1 MQFDVEAVLFDN
13 DGVLVDS
20 HDLVDAAWRRL
31 AEEFDLR
38 IEVLLGELAGIRAVD
53 TLGGHLD
60 PERARAAVARL
71 EDIEVDLAAQTQA
84 KAGSRE
90 LTVRLPRTSWA
101 IVTSASRRLAEA
113 RWSSAGLITPPTT
126 VTADDVDK
134 GKPSPEPF
142 LTAAHLL
149 GVPPGRCVVFEDS
162 ASGGMAARSAGA
174 IPIAVGSQVW
184 PFAPAAR
191 IHDLTSVTVAVS
203 STGGVELGVLSSQT
217 RHMADPAG

>member
-1 MQFDVEAVLFDN
+1 MQFDVAAILFDN

-20 HDLVDAAWRRL
+20 HDLVEAAWRLL

-38 IEVLLGELAGIRAVD
+38 IEVLLGELAGVRAAD

-60 PERARAAVARL
+60 PEQAGAAVARL
-71 EDIEVDLAAQTQA
+71 EDIEVDLAAQTPL
-84 KAGSRE
+84 KAGASE

-113 RWSSAGLITPPTT
+113 RWSGAGLARPAVT
-126 VTADDVDK
+126 VTADDVEK

-162 ASGGMAARSAGA
+162 ASGGMAARSAGT

-191 IHDLTSVTVAVS
+191 IDDLTSVTVAVPL
-203 STGGVELGVLSSQT
+203 TGGVALTLS
-217 RHMADPAG
+217 G

>member
-1 MQFDVEAVLFDN
+1 MQFDVEAILFDN

-20 HDLVDAAWRRL
+20 HDLVETAWRLL

-38 IEVLLGELAGIRAVD
+38 IEVLLGELAGVRAAD

-71 EDIEVDLAAQTQA
+71 EDIEVDLAAKTPP
-84 KAGSRE
+84 KAGARE
-90 LTVRLPRTSWA
+90 LGVRLPRSSWA

-113 RWSSAGLITPPTT
+113 RWSGAGLAIPPVT
-126 VTADDVDK
+126 VTADDVEK

-142 LTAAHLL
+142 LTAAQLL

-191 IHDLTSVTVAVS
+191 IHDLTSVTVAVT
-203 STGGVELGVLSSQT
+203 STGGIELTLS
-217 RHMADPAG
+217 G